1 MKPILAMV
9 LIGISLSACATGSG
23 TEAKRA
29 GGPGLS
35 EDQKHRLYSAA
46 LAASESPLDSELF
59 KDVCRKLGI
68 FDANGQPNET
78 YMAFVARHVE
88 WGMKSENGQ
97 FRREI
102 DTREKARDYIHKHSP

>member
-1 MKPILAMV
+1 MKPILAIV
-9 LIGISLSACATGSG
+9 PIGISLSACATGSG

-29 GGPGLS
+29 GGHPGLS
-35 EDQKHRLYSAA
+35 EEQKHRLYSAA

-78 YMAFVARHVE
+78 YMTFVAQHVD
-88 WGMKSENGQ
+88 WGMKPENGQ

-102 DTREKARDYIHKHSP
+102 DTKEKARD